1 MFQGWAKF
9 VHRLVNSLGIGYIL
23 NEKGKIEALN
33 NFRFHNWI
41 NLSETWFKKKK
52 KWTVGKSYLKKN
64 SLVDCEFKA
73 TR

>member
-9 VHRLVNSLGIGYIL
+9 VYRLVNSLGIGYIL

-52 KWTVGKSYLKKN
+52 KMNSWEVIFKK
-64 SLVDCEFKA
+64 K
-73 TR
+73 